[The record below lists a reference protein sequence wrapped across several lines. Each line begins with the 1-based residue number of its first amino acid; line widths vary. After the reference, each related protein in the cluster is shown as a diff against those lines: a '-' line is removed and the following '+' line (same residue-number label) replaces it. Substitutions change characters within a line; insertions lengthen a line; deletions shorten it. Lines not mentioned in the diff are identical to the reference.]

1 MAKKKKKQKAKMVT
15 RVKRPKAKK
24 FGIYGPAKPG
34 EYSLI
39 ERTGLMVADV
49 DEFGQIHPSLRS
61 TFRETAKNI
70 RRRI

>member
-1 MAKKKKKQKAKMVT
+1 MAKKKKKYDWRKGVKSKRRRI
-15 RVKRPKAKK
+15 RV
-24 FGIYGPAKPG
+24 
-34 EYSLI
+34 EEWSLI

-49 DEFGQIHPSLRS
+49 DEFGQIRPSLRS